1 MSDKVHFSLDKNS
14 QNVKKLN
21 KTKYLGEIKSI
32 LMREKKLNICQV
44 VKKKPENQT
53 LIRSMPS
60 SSAHSK
66 ATITFLMEIDAS
78 MYCSQRK
85 RNLSSF
91 NYEKKRRENTRK
103 LILYRRIY
111 FKSNNFVLELNKL

>member
-1 MSDKVHFSLDKNS
+1 
-14 QNVKKLN
+14 
-21 KTKYLGEIKSI
+21 
-32 LMREKKLNICQV
+32 MREKKLNICQV
-44 VKKKPENQT
+44 VKKTENQT

-91 NYEKKRRENTRK
+91 NYEKKEE
-103 LILYRRIY
+103 RIQE
-111 FKSNNFVLELNKL
+111 S